1 MTTYSRIPNI
11 KNVSIISNIIF
22 KNFLYYYNK
31 NDNVNLCIH
40 DFPNIIGTNENR
52 VSLKQY
58 IIQHELYNNK
68 KNFHIIVSNYP
79 SAIWTINDDDE
90 TIKLPN
96 FPKHVNGIFL
106 PSNKFYYFDN
116 ICIIVVDEKYE
127 EDDAI
132 CLYIAGLY
140 INKRLSINNII
151 IFSNDNYNKLQHT
164 YKINNLESKQS
175 FLNLYNIICP
185 ENKLNNNDL
194 ILIRKNSNIL
204 DEMFIKRPSSMNK
217 YLKLNIPHSLIQKA
231 HTTTTK
237 WIPIKIINKI
247 NRYNRIIHDE

>member
-1 MTTYSRIPNI
+1 MTLYNKIPNI
-11 KNVSIISNIIF
+11 KNVSEISNIIF

-31 NDNVNLCIH
+31 NNNVNLCIH
-40 DFPNIIGTNENR
+40 DFPNIIGSNERR

-140 INKRLSINNII
+140 INKNLSIDNII
-151 IFSNDNYNKLQHT
+151 IFSNDNYNKLQHI
-164 YKINNLESKQS
+164 YKINGKEYNQS
-175 FLNLYNIICP
+175 FLSLYNMICP
-185 ENKLNNNDL
+185 NNKLDNNDL
-194 ILIRKNSNIL
+194 ILIRKNNNIL

-217 YLKLNIPHSLIQKA
+217 FLKLIITHSLIQKA

-247 NRYNRIIHDE
+247 NKYNRFII